1 MSVIT
6 KATLDIQVADILRQ
20 RIIDGGLQA
29 GERLTEI
36 KLSEEFD
43 LSRGTIRAALRLLLS
58 EKLLIQ
64 MPYRGWEVAALTSDD
79 AYELQTLRSP
89 MDSLAARLAAER
101 LTPSDRRSLS
111 HAFQRL
117 ERACEANDRSAAAR
131 SDFELHKTIV
141 DISGHRR
148 LVQFYEIIAGHI
160 QRYIF
165 RCISSS
171 DALLRSDAELV
182 DQHRPIVEAIFA
194 KDGERAAGE
203 ACSHNDSEGKRLV
216 DYMASIEAATG

>member
-20 RIIDGGLQA
+20 RIIDGELQA

-101 LTPSDRRSLS
+101 LTPSGRRALS

-148 LVQFYEIIAGHI
+148 LAQFYEIIAGHI

-165 RCISSS
+165 SS
-171 DALLRSDAELV
+171 DAVLRSDAELV

-216 DYMASIEAATG
+216 DYMASIEAAAG

>member
-1 MSVIT
+1 MSLIT
-6 KATLDIQVADILRQ
+6 KTTLDVRAADILRQ
-20 RIIDGGLQA
+20 RIIDGELPA

-36 KLSEEFD
+36 RLSEEFD

-64 MPYRGWEVAALTSDD
+64 VPYRGWEVAALTSDD

-101 LTPSDRRSLS
+101 LTPSGEKSLSRAFRSL
-111 HAFQRL
+111 
-117 ERACEANDRSAAAR
+117 ERVCKGDDRGAAAR
-131 SDFELHKTIV
+131 TDFELHKTIV
-141 DISGHRR
+141 GISGHRR
-148 LVQFYEIIAGHI
+148 LGEFYELIAVHI

-165 RCISSS
+165 SS
-171 DALLRSDAELV
+171 DALLRSDLELV

-203 ACSHNDSEGKRLV
+203 ACFHNDSEGKRLV
-216 DYMASIEAATG
+216 EYLASNEAAG

>member
-1 MSVIT
+1 MSVIS
-6 KATLDIQVADILRQ
+6 KATLDVQAADILRQ
-20 RIIDGGLQA
+20 RIIDGELPA

-64 MPYRGWEVAALTSDD
+64 VPYRGWEVAALTSDD

-89 MDSLAARLAAER
+89 MDALASRLAAER
-101 LTPSDRRSLS
+101 LTPSGEKSLLQ
-111 HAFQRL
+111 AFRKL
-117 ERACEANDRSAAAR
+117 ERVCKGNDLCAAAR

-148 LVQFYEIIAGHI
+148 LAEFYEIIAGHI

-165 RCISSS
+165 SS
-171 DALLRSDAELV
+171 DALLRSDMELV

-194 KDGERAAGE
+194 GDGERAAGE
-203 ACSHNDSEGKRLV
+203 ACFHNDSEGRRLV
-216 DYMASIEAATG
+216 EYLASIEAGAGPG